1 MKAGQVTVFPQGLIH
16 YQQNLGCEPVDYISG
31 LNNEDPGVVT
41 LPERFFQLPFEAVA
55 SSLGTSDAETLSI
68 RAGLPANPAEGRSE
82 CLKRCRGV
90 VVGEVVLAAE
100 DLATRFNTVGT
111 TSTSNPGGIL
121 GSLFRPSRRN

>member
-16 YQQNLGCEPVDYISG
+16 YQQNLGCEPVEYISG

-41 LPERFFQLPFEAVA
+41 LPGRFFQLPFEAVA

-68 RAGLPANPAEGRSE
+68 RAGLPANPAEGRTE
-82 CLKRCRGV
+82 CLKRCRG
-90 VVGEVVLAAE
+90 GVVLAAE

-121 GSLFRPSRRN
+121 GSLFRPSRN